1 MSSIY
6 EVENDNLVDKYMSKN
21 NINISAMSDD
31 IEESASNS
39 NDYKYNESIKNAFL
53 FKKEE
58 VSRLLDE
65 QLTEKTFIKEI
76 VTEAFTNLD
85 AIYDSF
91 VLSYNDTHD
100 QIYEKNIIK
109 DVLDSYLTKLK
120 EIRVKLNSILPF
132 KEVQISKLE
141 SEISRI
147 EKIIDWNKNKF

>member
-120 EIRVKLNSILPF
+120 EIQVKLNSILPF

>member
-76 VTEAFTNLD
+76 VTEAFNNLD

>member
-1 MSSIY
+1 
-6 EVENDNLVDKYMSKN
+6 
-21 NINISAMSDD
+21 MSDD
-31 IEESASNS
+31 IEESAPNS

-76 VTEAFTNLD
+76 VTEAFANLD

-91 VLSYNDTHD
+91 VLSYNDTHG
-100 QIYEKNIIK
+100 QIYEKNVIK
-109 DVLDSYLTKLK
+109 DVLDSYLKKLK
-120 EIRVKLNSILPF
+120 EIRVKLDSILPF

>member
-1 MSSIY
+1 
-6 EVENDNLVDKYMSKN
+6 
-21 NINISAMSDD
+21 MSDD
-31 IEESASNS
+31 IEESAPNS

-76 VTEAFTNLD
+76 VTEAFANLD

-91 VLSYNDTHD
+91 VLSYNDTHG

>member
-1 MSSIY
+1 
-6 EVENDNLVDKYMSKN
+6 
-21 NINISAMSDD
+21 MSDD
-31 IEESASNS
+31 IEESAPNS

-76 VTEAFTNLD
+76 VTEAFANLD
-85 AIYDSF
+85 AVYDSF
-91 VLSYNDTHD
+91 VLSYNDTHG

-109 DVLDSYLTKLK
+109 DVLDSYLKKLK